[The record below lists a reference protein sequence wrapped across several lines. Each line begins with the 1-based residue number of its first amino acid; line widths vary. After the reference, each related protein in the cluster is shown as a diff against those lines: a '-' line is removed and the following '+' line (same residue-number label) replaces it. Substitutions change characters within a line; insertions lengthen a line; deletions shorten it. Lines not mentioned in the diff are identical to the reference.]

1 MCHKNVLWLY
11 HTQKGY
17 GKQPDEKEEIH
28 MEITLEMV
36 DQVRERTGATYEEA
50 KKALE
55 AANGNVVDAIIAIEK
70 ENGVGIE
77 IDVNEKINALVDKIK
92 GAVQKG
98 NVNRIRVL
106 RGEEEL
112 ANIPV
117 TAGIA
122 GGVLGILAGPAVL
135 FTAAIAGVI
144 AKFGFNCRFELVKED
159 GSVEELLGDA
169 ESGEKPEE
177 TSEEQP
183 EEKTEEK
190 PEE

>member
-1 MCHKNVLWLY
+1 
-11 HTQKGY
+11 
-17 GKQPDEKEEIH
+17 

-36 DQVRERTGATYEEA
+36 DQVRERTGVTYEEA

-70 ENGVGIE
+70 ENEIN
-77 IDVNEKINALVDKIK
+77 IDVNEKINCLVEKIK

-98 NVNRIRVL
+98 NVNRIRVM

-122 GGVLGILAGPAVL
+122 GGVIGILAGPAVI
-135 FTAAIAGVI
+135 FTAAIVGVI
-144 AKFGFNCRFELVKED
+144 AKFGFDCRFELVKED
-159 GSVEELLGDA
+159 GSIEEILG
-169 ESGEKPEE
+169 EEKADEAAPEE
-177 TSEEQP
+177 AKEASEENTETP
-183 EEKTEEK
+183 EE
-190 PEE
+190 